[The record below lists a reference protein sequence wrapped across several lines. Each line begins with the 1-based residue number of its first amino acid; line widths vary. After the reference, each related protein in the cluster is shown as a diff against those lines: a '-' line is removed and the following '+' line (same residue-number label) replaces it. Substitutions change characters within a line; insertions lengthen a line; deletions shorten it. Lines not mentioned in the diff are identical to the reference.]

1 MAYTKQTIMV
11 CVSAIAVIAAPMRQL
26 QAAPTINCTR
36 PISFGTFLPVCNGS
50 ITVRATAGSA
60 TVNNGC
66 HSFVAGGVQPAICSV
81 QTTLA
86 TALQDARITFTAPQ
100 LQFDNNTGAGQVTLD
115 NYLIQTAGGSQAN
128 THTFSA
134 ALLNPTHS
142 FKVGGRLRFSLGEP
156 KGSYSNTINIVV
168 TSVP

>member
-100 LQFDNNTGAGQVTLD
+100 LQFDN
-115 NYLIQTAGGSQAN
+115 YLIQTAGGSQAN